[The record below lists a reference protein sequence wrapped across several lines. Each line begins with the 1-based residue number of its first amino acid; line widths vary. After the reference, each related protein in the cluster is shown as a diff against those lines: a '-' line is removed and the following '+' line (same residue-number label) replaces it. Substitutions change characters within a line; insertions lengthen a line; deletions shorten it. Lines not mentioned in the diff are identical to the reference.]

1 MVTVTHRVGKLVAV
15 RVQSPVTYRE
25 ATMLKPRMEQVI
37 GRMTAPVSLVCDLS
51 DARVYSPDVAEK
63 ILTALTTAYPTVRR
77 TGVVVH
83 PGSALG
89 GQIYSWFRE
98 ANDPERQAWVRA
110 KEMVTHLDEVL
121 GGMEQQSLRDF
132 LEEASHAA
140 PAMSAK

>member
-25 ATMLKPRMEQVI
+25 ATLLKPRMEQLI
-37 GRMTAPVSLVCDLS
+37 GRMTAPVFLVADLS

-63 ILTALTTAYPTVRR
+63 IMAALAANYPTVRR

-89 GQIYSWFRE
+89 GQIFSYFRDQK
-98 ANDPERQAWVRA
+98 DPERQAWVRVR
-110 KEMVTHLDEVL
+110 EMVTHLGELL
-121 GGMEQQSLRDF
+121 GSLEKQSLMDF
-132 LEEASHAA
+132 LEEAQHSS
-140 PAMSAK
+140 AMTAK

>member
-25 ATMLKPRMEQVI
+25 ATLLKPRMEQLI
-37 GRMTAPVSLVCDLS
+37 GRMTAPVFLVADLS

-63 ILTALTTAYPTVRR
+63 IMAALAANYPTVRR

-89 GQIYSWFRE
+89 GQISPTSATRRTPSGRRGYVSGKWWATSASCSATWRS
-98 ANDPERQAWVRA
+98 RA
-110 KEMVTHLDEVL
+110 
-121 GGMEQQSLRDF
+121 
-132 LEEASHAA
+132 
-140 PAMSAK
+140 